1 MNELIFKKEI
11 GDILTDF
18 KSFNMKN
25 NSIEDN
31 SIKTN
36 FFYY

>member
-18 KSFNMKN
+18 KSFNIKN
-25 NSIEDN
+25 HSIKDN
-31 SIKTN
+31 SIKIKI
-36 FFYY
+36 FFD